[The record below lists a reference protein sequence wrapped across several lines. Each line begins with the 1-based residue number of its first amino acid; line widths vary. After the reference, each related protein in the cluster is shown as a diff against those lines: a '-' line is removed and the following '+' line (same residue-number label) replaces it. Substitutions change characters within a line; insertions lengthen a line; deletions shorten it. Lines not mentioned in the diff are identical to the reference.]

1 MKIGI
6 LTDIHNNAA
15 ALKVALDELES
26 QGCERYICCGDIIG
40 IGPYPEETVALIR
53 TLPNLIVCVK
63 GNHETYLTE
72 GMPTVFP
79 NESGMGE
86 AEMRHHLWEHGLLSL
101 ESKAYLQ
108 NLPDSEMIVAEGKK
122 IYVAHYAMEDTG
134 GYQKYVPHPS
144 EDELKILFGNLDADI
159 ILYGHDHAPHVI
171 MGEKTYINAGSLG
184 CPGGEKNI
192 ARAGVLAIGET
203 TDYYPVR
210 IEYDAEAVVRDIE
223 RFQYPDYENIM
234 KYFYGV

>member
-15 ALKVALDELES
+15 ALKVVLDELEN

-53 TLPNLIVCVK
+53 TLPNLIACVK

-86 AEMRHHLWEHGLLSL
+86 TEMRHHLWEHGLLSL

-122 IYVAHYAMEDTG
+122 IYVVHYAMEG
-134 GYQKYVPHPS
+134 G
-144 EDELKILFGNLDADI
+144 GNLDADI